1 LKLIEVHSLTKYF
14 GTVRALDDVN
24 FHIEKGESFG
34 LVGESGSGK
43 TTLARILLRLI
54 RQSEGEVVY
63 SEGFSRK
70 DYQIV
75 FQNPWT
81 SLNPRMKVKDILKE
95 PLRIHRLR
103 KDLAK
108 TLKDV
113 ELDESYLDKYPH
125 EMSGGQRQR
134 IGIARALCIEP
145 KFVVLDE
152 PVSSLD
158 VTVQVEILKIIKKL
172 KVEQSLTVMLVAHD
186 ISVIRF
192 MCDRVAVMR
201 TGSIVEVGRVD
212 EVFRNPQHS
221 YTRLLLESIPRLHA

>member
-1 LKLIEVHSLTKYF
+1 MKLIEVHSLTKYF